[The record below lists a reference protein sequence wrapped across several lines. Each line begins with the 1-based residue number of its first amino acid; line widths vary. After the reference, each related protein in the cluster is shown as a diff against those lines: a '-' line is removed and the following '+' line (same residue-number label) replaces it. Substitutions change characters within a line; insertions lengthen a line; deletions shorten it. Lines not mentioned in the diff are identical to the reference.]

1 MGGEQNMIDFDRFSI
16 DFDEPYKS
24 TEIYAN
30 MIERIFNQEE
40 LIKSLERKREDV
52 DCEIEEAKDKL
63 SELNEQLEEYKR
75 APF

>member
-1 MGGEQNMIDFDRFSI
+1 MIDFNRFSI

-24 TEIYAN
+24 KEIYAN
-30 MIERIFNQEE
+30 MVDRICEQEE
-40 LIKSLERKREDV
+40 LIKSLERKRDDV